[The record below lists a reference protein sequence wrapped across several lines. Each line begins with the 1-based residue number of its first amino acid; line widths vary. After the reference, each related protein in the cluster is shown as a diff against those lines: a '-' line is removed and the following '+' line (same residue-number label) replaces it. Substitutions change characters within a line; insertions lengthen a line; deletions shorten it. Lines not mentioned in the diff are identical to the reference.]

1 MGHHDERRQKRV
13 RKAIRKTKKEMVEAT
28 EKVVEQI
35 DMEER
40 RRAAQ
45 VLINRVMD
53 ALLRK

>member
-1 MGHHDERRQKRV
+1 MGYHDERRQKRV

-45 VLINRVMD
+45 VIINRVMD
-53 ALLRK
+53 SLLRK

>member
-1 MGHHDERRQKRV
+1 MGHDDIRRQKRV
-13 RKAIRKTKKEMVEAT
+13 RKAIQKTEKEMAETT

-35 DMEER
+35 DVEER

-53 ALLRK
+53 SLLK